1 MTGKKGFDFAKSYE
15 KLEKITDEFES
26 GKLSLEQGL
35 EKFEEGLA
43 LAAECREYLR
53 QVENKIIDIKK
64 KFNVS
69 DAL

>member
-1 MTGKKGFDFAKSYE
+1 MAGKKSFDFAKSYE

-35 EKFEEGLA
+35 EKFEEGLV
-43 LAAECREYLR
+43 LAAECREYLK

-64 KFNVS
+64 KFNVKE
-69 DAL
+69 AE

>member
-1 MTGKKGFDFAKSYE
+1 MSKKFDFAKSYE

-43 LAAECREYLR
+43 LASECKKYLEE
-53 QVENKIIDIKK
+53 VENKIIDIKK

-69 DAL
+69 DAS